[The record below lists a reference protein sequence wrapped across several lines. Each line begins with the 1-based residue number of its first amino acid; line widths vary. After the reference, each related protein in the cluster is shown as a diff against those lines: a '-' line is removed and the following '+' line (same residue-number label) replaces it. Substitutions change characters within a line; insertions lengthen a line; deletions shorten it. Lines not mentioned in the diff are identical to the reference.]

1 MSEQEKNLN
10 EEEIASAEETAP
22 ETEETPVEEVD
33 EKDVKIAELEKQLAE
48 TKDQH
53 MRTLAEYDNYRKR
66 TAKEKLE
73 AYGDA
78 AAKTI
83 TEMLAVIDNF
93 DRAMAAECTDANFK
107 NGMQMILNQ
116 YLEILKKL
124 GVSEIE
130 ADGKEFDPRF
140 HNAVNQ
146 IEDENFGENTVA
158 QVFQKGYIMGDRV
171 LRHAMVVVANP

>member
-1 MSEQEKNLN
+1 MSEQEKNLT
-10 EEEIASAEETAP
+10 EEEISAEETTP
-22 ETEETPVEEVD
+22 ETEETPIEEVD
-33 EKDVKIAELEKQLAE
+33 EKDVKIAALEKEIAE
-48 TKDQH
+48 TKDQY

-78 AAKTI
+78 AAKTV

-116 YLEILKKL
+116 YLDILKKL

-130 ADGKEFDPRF
+130 AEGKEFDPQF

-158 QVFQKGYIMGDRV
+158 QVFQKGYIMGERV